1 MKKFILCICLVTM
14 GSNNNLLGK
23 CDNCDHC
30 KKEQQETP
38 DKQNVVAKTL
48 DNSIH
53 YVAEKTVSVG
63 NNVKEGSKYV
73 SAKTIIYATR
83 FLKYI
88 KEKLL
93 DLTDWADDVVGEKKP
108 DNNDT
113 KTEK

>member
-1 MKKFILCICLVTM
+1 MKKVILCVLVVVAI
-14 GSNNNLLGK
+14 SLNNIFGK

-30 KKEQQETP
+30 KKEPKE
-38 DKQNVVAKTL
+38 KVEEQNVVAKTL
-48 DNSIH
+48 DDSIS
-53 YVAEKTVSVG
+53 YVAEKTVYVG

-73 SAKTIIYATR
+73 SAKAIVYAAR
-83 FLKYI
+83 FFKYI
-88 KEKLL
+88 KDKLF